1 MCLNYPAA
9 RFLHGGGSNIITI
22 RREPHCSHF
31 RRLSSEDGGKSGA
44 ALSPQ
49 GFEATSYQLAPVS

>member
-22 RREPHCSHF
+22 RREPHCQAVLERG
-31 RRLSSEDGGKSGA
+31 RRKKA
-44 ALSPQ
+44 APHYRPQ
-49 GFEATSYQLAPVS
+49 GLEAASYQLAPVS

>member
-22 RREPHCSHF
+22 RREPHCGHF
-31 RRLSSEDGGKSGA
+31 RRLSSEDGGKRRRRII
-44 ALSPQ
+44 
-49 GFEATSYQLAPVS
+49 APKAWKRHRTN